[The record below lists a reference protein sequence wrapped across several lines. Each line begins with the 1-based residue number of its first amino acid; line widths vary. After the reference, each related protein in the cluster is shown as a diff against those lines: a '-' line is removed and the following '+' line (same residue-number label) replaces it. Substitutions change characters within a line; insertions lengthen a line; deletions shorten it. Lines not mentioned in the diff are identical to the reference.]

1 MQSVS
6 ELLQKL
12 ANQIKESKL
21 SPMERKQ
28 KKKEFVTKL
37 GYRYLNY
44 NKAKWFDYL
53 YNSKKVAE
61 NKIVYY
67 EAELLYNKYREE
79 IDKWKDYKKKQRQ
92 KNFRS

>member
-1 MQSVS
+1 MQNVN

-12 ANQIKESKL
+12 ANQIKKSKL

-79 IDKWKDYKKKQRQ
+79 IDKWKDYKTKQRQ

>member
-1 MQSVS
+1 MKIIS
-6 ELLQKL
+6 ELLRKL
-12 ANQIKESKL
+12 ARQTEDNKL

-28 KKKEFVTKL
+28 KKREFVTKL
-37 GYRYLNY
+37 GYKYLEL

-67 EAELLYNKYREE
+67 EAELLYAKYREE
-79 IDKWKDYKKKQRQ
+79 IEQWKTYKNKKRE
-92 KNFRS
+92 RSLRS

>member
-1 MQSVS
+1 MQSVN

-67 EAELLYNKYREE
+67 EAELLYAKYRED
-79 IDKWKDYKKKQRQ
+79 IQKWKDYKYKKRE
-92 KNFRS
+92 RSLRS

>member
-1 MQSVS
+1 MQSVN
-6 ELLQKL
+6 ELLRKL

-79 IDKWKDYKKKQRQ
+79 IDKWKDYKTKQRQ

>member
-1 MQSVS
+1 MQNIN
-6 ELLQKL
+6 ELLQKIAKQL
-12 ANQIKESKL
+12 EDSKL

-28 KKKEFVTKL
+28 KKKEFITKL
-37 GYRYLNY
+37 GYRYLNH

-79 IDKWKDYKKKQRQ
+79 IDRWKDYKHNKRQ
-92 KNFRS
+92 KNFKS